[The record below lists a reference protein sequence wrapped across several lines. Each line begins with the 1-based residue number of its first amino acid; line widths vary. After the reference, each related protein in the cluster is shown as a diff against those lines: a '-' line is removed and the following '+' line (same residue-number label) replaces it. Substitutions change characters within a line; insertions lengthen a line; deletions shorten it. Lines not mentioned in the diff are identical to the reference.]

1 MPIKTD
7 FSSLIV
13 NNYHLA
19 TYYCSLS
26 GLLLVQSVLVKIELK
41 MSESVTDLTQTGS
54 PSGKSDKPA
63 SAAKKLKQ
71 LRLPFA
77 PIQKNADKAEPVK
90 TEDKLGKP
98 DEDVDAGG
106 KKRKHSEETE
116 EPNKKPALEEQGE
129 LTF

>member
-1 MPIKTD
+1 
-7 FSSLIV
+7 
-13 NNYHLA
+13 
-19 TYYCSLS
+19 
-26 GLLLVQSVLVKIELK
+26 
-41 MSESVTDLTQTGS
+41 MSESVDLTTGS
-54 PSGKSDKPA
+54 PSGKSGKPA
-63 SAAKKLKQ
+63 AAAAAKKLKQ

-77 PIQKNADKAEPVK
+77 PIQKNADKSEPVK
-90 TEDKLGKP
+90 PEDKLVKP